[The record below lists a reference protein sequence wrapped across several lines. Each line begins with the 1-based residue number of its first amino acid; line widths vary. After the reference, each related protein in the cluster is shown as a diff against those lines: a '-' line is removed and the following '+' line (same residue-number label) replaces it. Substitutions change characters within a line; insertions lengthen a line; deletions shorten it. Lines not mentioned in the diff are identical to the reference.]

1 MAKANYAADKAAAY
15 TETLAKDGPLIK
27 QFAYL
32 ENLHPGDGPYFNNQT
47 TKRVAGAYA
56 IASMLD
62 IAINLEP
69 TILDTFPKLKL
80 FYTTMIASSAFDGIR
95 DFNMYLSLA

>member
-15 TETLAKDGPLIK
+15 SETLGKDGPLIK

-95 DFNMYLSLA
+95 DFNMYLSRA